1 LLLAS
6 AAPDLER
13 LVLPLTAGG
22 FVYIASTDL
31 LPELHRDPEGR
42 KSILQLV
49 GLLGGVA
56 VMAALLLVE

>member
-1 LLLAS
+1 M
-6 AAPDLER
+6 
-13 LVLPLTAGG
+13 LPLTAGG

-56 VMAALLLVE
+56 VMAALLLIE